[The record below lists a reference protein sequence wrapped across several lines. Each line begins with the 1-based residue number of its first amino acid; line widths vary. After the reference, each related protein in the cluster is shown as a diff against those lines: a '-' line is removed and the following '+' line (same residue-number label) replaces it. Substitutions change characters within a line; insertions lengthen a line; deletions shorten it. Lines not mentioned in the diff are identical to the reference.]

1 MKNENPLIGSA
12 LEINTE
18 WLIVITHAIIGF
30 ICIVLINTI
39 CRLRIFHTL
48 VSMQIRGGPQDY
60 ARGVHKVSL
69 PLVPQL
75 LNHLLHKATACT

>member
-48 VSMQIRGGPQDY
+48 VSIQIREGPQEY
-60 ARGVHKVSL
+60 ARGVHELLLS
-69 PLVPQL
+69 LVPQL
-75 LNHLLHKATACT
+75 LNHLLREATACT